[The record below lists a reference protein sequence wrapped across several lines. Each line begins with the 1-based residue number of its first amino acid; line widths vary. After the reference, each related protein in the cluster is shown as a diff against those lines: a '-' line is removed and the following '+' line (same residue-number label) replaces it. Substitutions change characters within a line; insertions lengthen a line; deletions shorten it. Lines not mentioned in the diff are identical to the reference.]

1 MVEII
6 LAKSAGFCYGVKRAV
21 NITTDAL
28 EKYNELYSGG
38 NVVNNK
44 DVVNELEEKGLKRYS
59 DISELNHNANVL
71 VRAHG
76 IALNELKKYEELNC
90 NIVDATCP
98 NVKKIHNIVNQHAN
112 TDCKIIIIGDKG
124 HPEIIGISSYAGNNF
139 EIINSIDEV
148 KKYDKVC
155 IVAQTTFS
163 KKLAK
168 EIIEKIILASNEQ
181 IIYNTICE
189 ATSTRQNEVKKLADE
204 CEFVIVIG
212 DKQSANSNRLY
223 EIAKEINSNTIFIE
237 NCNEFEVKNLASY
250 TKVGITAGASTP
262 ERVIEDVINKI
273 KGDVKKLEQS
283 F

>member
-1 MVEII
+1 MVEIV

-21 NITTDAL
+21 NITTEAL
-28 EKYNELYSGG
+28 EKYSELYSGG

-59 DISELNHNANVL
+59 NISELDGNVNVL

-76 IALNELKKYEELNC
+76 IPLDELKKYQELNC

-98 NVKKIHNIVNQHAN
+98 NVKKIHNIVSKHAN
-112 TDCKIIIIGDKG
+112 TECKIIIIGDEG
-124 HPEIIGISSYAGNNF
+124 HPEVVGILSYAGNNV
-139 EIINSIDEV
+139 EIVNSIDEV
-148 KKYDKVC
+148 GKYDKVC
-155 IVAQTTFS
+155 VVSQTTFS
-163 KKLAK
+163 KELAQ
-168 EIIEKIILASNEQ
+168 EIIDKIILASNEQ

-189 ATSTRQNEVKKLADE
+189 ATSTRQNEIKHLAAE

-237 NCNEFEVKNLASY
+237 NCMELEIKKISGY
-250 TKVGITAGASTP
+250 SKIGITAGASTP
-262 ERVIEDVINKI
+262 DCVIKNVINKL
-273 KGDVKKLEQS
+273 KEDAKKLEQS